1 MNPFIYENEG
11 IDCNCF
17 NTSTTAESSGLK
29 PSRNA
34 MFVDTTQVFQRI
46 TKINR
51 IKSSKIGRQQS
62 AHIAQKEQT

>member
-29 PSRNA
+29 PSRNT

-46 TKINR
+46 TK
-51 IKSSKIGRQQS
+51 STESKV
-62 AHIAQKEQT
+62 QK